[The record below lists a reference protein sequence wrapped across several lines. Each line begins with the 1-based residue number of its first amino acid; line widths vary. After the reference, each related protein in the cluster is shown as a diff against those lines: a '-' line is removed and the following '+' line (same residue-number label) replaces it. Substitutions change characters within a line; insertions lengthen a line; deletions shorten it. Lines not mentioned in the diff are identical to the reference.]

1 MNKRPFLLLCFIAC
15 AIIPSF
21 ACTSAIIG
29 AKVNPSGRPLLW
41 KNRDTST
48 IDNKVEYVPGKNGDH
63 SYVALFNAAD
73 KNLEEAWMGMNDAG
87 FAVMNTASYNIKDD
101 KVPNKEM
108 DKEGFLMTHA
118 LRTCVTV
125 DDFAKLLES
134 LPRPMGVEAN
144 FGVIDASGNG
154 AFFETNNHSF
164 VRYNLSDAQNH
175 VLVRTNYSHSG
186 RDNEGYGF
194 IREANACYLLEPYAK
209 NGEITPELL
218 TETLSR
224 SFWHD
229 LKKYDY
235 ASGSERWV
243 IDQDFI
249 PRYKSTA
256 TIVIEGCKPITD
268 GSTPSPECV
277 SKEYIMWTG
286 MGYPPCSE
294 IIPVWC
300 SEDGVDPQLR
310 GLLPDGHSEMS
321 DKVKARRDEVFPI
334 HKGNGDKYIDM
345 SKLFNENGTGYVQ
358 TLVPKNIETYRI
370 VKEKRDRQTSSGK

>member
-1 MNKRPFLLLCFIAC
+1 ME
-15 AIIPSF
+15 
-21 ACTSAIIG
+21 
-29 AKVNPSGRPLLW
+29 
-41 KNRDTST
+41 NRDTST

-186 RDNEGYGF
+186 RDNRDTDSF
-194 IREANACYLLEPYAK
+194 VKPTHAIF
-209 NGEITPELL
+209 
-218 TETLSR
+218 LSLMPKTGR
-224 SFWHD
+224 SHLNSLPRPSAD
-229 LKKYDY
+229 L
-235 ASGSERWV
+235 SGM
-243 IDQDFI
+243 
-249 PRYKSTA
+249 T
-256 TIVIEGCKPITD
+256 
-268 GSTPSPECV
+268 
-277 SKEYIMWTG
+277 
-286 MGYPPCSE
+286 
-294 IIPVWC
+294 
-300 SEDGVDPQLR
+300 
-310 GLLPDGHSEMS
+310 
-321 DKVKARRDEVFPI
+321 
-334 HKGNGDKYIDM
+334 
-345 SKLFNENGTGYVQ
+345 
-358 TLVPKNIETYRI
+358 
-370 VKEKRDRQTSSGK
+370 